1 MNINFFENLVVIFQ
15 SEWIMFFTLLI
26 MFTIY
31 AIKFDVSH
39 EVTLLFLLAFIS
51 WFSFLFLDIWVSTI
65 IIIGSIAIVIL
76 NIIRAVR

>member
-31 AIKFDVSH
+31 ALKFDVSH
-39 EVTLLFLLAFIS
+39 EVYILFLFIFIT
-51 WFSFLFLDIWVSTI
+51 WFSFLFLGTWLFVLILVVMTTI
-65 IIIGSIAIVIL
+65 IVINPMRIL
-76 NIIRAVR
+76 R